1 MQVNKKK
8 NYSNQHIEQALRKN
22 LIKRKKFQKKYSKE
36 SKKAWLSNQTSGSKK
51 WLSKK
56 KW

>member
-1 MQVNKKK
+1 MKCKLTKKK

-36 SKKAWLSNQTSGSKK
+36 SKKV
-51 WLSKK
+51 
-56 KW
+56 